1 MQAHTSVEHWQNA
14 TDNLLFPLVKAKRL
28 GLVVDMDGTISHIAE
43 TPEAA
48 IVTPR
53 NRELLGMLVLT
64 LPLVAAISGRAVRDL
79 QQRIAISGVVCVGN
93 HGLEHWVDG
102 KRVVDDSVRSYRRS
116 IAAALDELR
125 TKLTV
130 GMWIEDKYATASVHY
145 RMTPDPEKAKR
156 ELAPIM
162 EDIAATYGLVT
173 HPGHRLYELRP
184 PIQENKGTALRK
196 LVKTY
201 DLDAVMYIGDD
212 LTDIDAIKV
221 AHDLRESKQCYGVGV
236 GVISDGNENRL
247 AVQEASDVIAHNVA
261 DVEALLQWLMSTLSK
276 QKL

>member
-1 MQAHTSVEHWQNA
+1 MQAHTSVDHWQSA
-14 TDNLLFPLVKAKRL
+14 TNNLLFPLVKAKRL
-28 GLVVDMDGTISHIAE
+28 GLILDMDGTISHITE

-93 HGLEHWVDG
+93 HGLEQWVDG

-145 RMTPDPEKAKR
+145 RMTPNPDKAKH
-156 ELAPIM
+156 ELAPTM
-162 EDIAATYGLVT
+162 EDIAVTYGLVT
-173 HPGHRLYELRP
+173 HAGHRLYELRP

-196 LVKTY
+196 LVRQY
-201 DLDAVMYIGDD
+201 NLDAVMYIGDD
-212 LTDIDAIKV
+212 LTDIDAIKT
-221 AHDLRESKQCYGVGV
+221 AHELRESKQCYGVGV
-236 GVISDGNENRL
+236 GVISEINEHRL
-247 AVQEASDVIAHNVA
+247 EVQAVSDVVARNVT
-261 DVEALLQWLMSTLSK
+261 DVEGLLHWLMNTLSK
-276 QKL
+276 EKN

>member
-14 TDNLLFPLVKAKRL
+14 TDSLLFPLVKAKRL

-64 LPLVAAISGRAVRDL
+64 LPMVAAISGRAVRDL
-79 QQRIAISGVVCVGN
+79 QQRIAISGIVCVGN
-93 HGLEHWVDG
+93 HGLEQWVDG

-145 RMTPDPEKAKR
+145 RMTPDPDKAKR

-173 HPGHRLYELRP
+173 HSGHRLYELRP

-196 LVKTY
+196 LVKQY
-201 DLDAVMYIGDD
+201 ELDAVMYIGDD

-221 AHDLRESKQCYGVGV
+221 AHDLRETKQCYGVGV
-236 GVISDGNENRL
+236 GVISDSNENRL
-247 AVQEASDVIAHNVA
+247 AVQEASDVVANNVT

-276 QKL
+276 EKL